1 MNRVGRGLP
10 IGVALLL
17 AAVSWSGC
25 GRRAETG
32 PDGAAVTER
41 VPTVQVTTVG
51 RGSLAETVWVTGSL
65 ESPAEVMVC
74 PEVSGRLAE
83 VKVEEGNR
91 VSAGEVVAVI
101 EQDSYLAQLHQA
113 EAAVAVAQAA
123 LSQAEAASENLARE
137 KERIENLYRDGVVT
151 EQQRDDVLT
160 RYRSAQAALA
170 LGRAQVE
177 QAQAA
182 LELARLHVDK
192 TTLRAPIEGVIA
204 EKRAEQGDMA
214 SPQAC
219 IFRLVQVDTLKAHCS
234 VSERYLG
241 SLVEGRTP
249 VEIRVDAF
257 PGERFRSVVSKVF
270 PTVAAD
276 VRTVEV
282 EVTLPNA
289 EGRLR
294 PGMFC
299 RVGLVLKEA
308 RGVLVIP
315 GAAVVGTAAAPEV
328 FRVRGGAAE
337 RVKVELGLREGALV
351 EVRSGL
357 AEGDQVILSGQGQLQ
372 EGMRVE
378 VASGEGSP

>member
-1 MNRVGRGLP
+1 VR

-17 AAVSWSGC
+17 ALVTGSAC
-25 GRRAETG
+25 ARRGQTTAET
-32 PDGAAVTER
+32 PAVTET

-51 RGSLAETVWVTGSL
+51 RQSLTETVWVTGSL
-65 ESPAEVMVC
+65 ESPAEVSVC

-83 VKVEEGNR
+83 VKVEEGSR

-101 EQDSYLAQLHQA
+101 EQDSYLAQLHEAEATVAVARAVLAQA
-113 EAAVAVAQAA
+113 EA
-123 LSQAEAASENLARE
+123 SSGNLARE
-137 KERIENLYRDGVVT
+137 KERIENLYREGVAT
-151 EQQRDDVLT
+151 EQQRDDILT

-170 LGRAQVE
+170 LGGAQVE
-177 QAQAA
+177 QARAA
-182 LELARLHVDK
+182 LELARLRVEK
-192 TTLRAPIEGVIA
+192 TTLRAPIAGVIA

-219 IFRLVQVDTLKAHCS
+219 IFRLVQVDSLKAHCS

-241 SLVEGRTP
+241 SLVEGKTP

-257 PGERFRSVVSKVF
+257 PGERFHSVVSKVF
-270 PTVAAD
+270 PVVAPEA
-276 VRTVEV
+276 RTVQV
-282 EVTLPNA
+282 EVRLPNPD
-289 EGRLR
+289 GRLR

-299 RVGLVLKEA
+299 RVGLVLKEV

-315 GAAVVGTAAAPEV
+315 GAAVVGTAAAPEA
-328 FRVRGGAAE
+328 FRVREGAAE

-357 AEGDQVILSGQGQLQ
+357 AEGDRVILSGQGQLQ